1 MRHKKDSTV
10 KTVQVVT
17 FTGRT
22 LEAWGRSINATCV
35 VRNDLNGWRKPDQ
48 VVRTF
53 ASTVPHGLPYQP
65 RPFPPG
71 LWEITRVADMGS
83 ETVYWPVYVDT
94 EATQELPIWEL
105 DDRGRYL
112 VPSDYTVTGRGY
124 GIHHARYEVNETL
137 ISSST
142 TLGCINILS
151 PDDAQWFGDEI
162 RKALG
167 YRLHVFLEV
176 PEWDQWEV

>member
-1 MRHKKDSTV
+1 M
-10 KTVQVVT
+10 TVQTVQLVK

-22 LEAWGRSINATCV
+22 LEAWGTKINATCV
-35 VRNDLNGWRKPDQ
+35 VRNAVNGWRKPEQ

-53 ASTVPHGLPYQP
+53 GSTHPNGLPYQP
-65 RPFPPG
+65 ERFPPG
-71 LWEITRVADMGS
+71 VWEITRVADMGPD
-83 ETVYWPVYVDT
+83 TVYWPAYIDT
-94 EATQELPIWEL
+94 EATQQLPIWEL

-112 VPSDYTVTGRGY
+112 VPSDHTITGRGY
-124 GIHHARYEVNETL
+124 GIHHARYHCNDA
-137 ISSST
+137 IIPSST

-151 PDDAQWFGDEI
+151 PEDAQWFGEEI

-176 PEWDQWEV
+176 PEWDEWEVA